1 MWSCSRG
8 ATAMSSSE
16 PAPATVSRI
25 STYAFQQLD
34 CPARDQAGGPAD
46 VLSAAREE
54 AEAVRAQAR
63 LAGEAEGRAEGLA
76 AAAAQAAPALAALG
90 QAIASFEQLRSEL
103 VEVLERQAAELA
115 LRIAEQI
122 VAGALRVQ
130 PELIVDI
137 ARGLLRRA
145 AERQR
150 VTLVVN
156 PSDLELMSE
165 SLERLRV
172 ELGGIEHLDVQADRR
187 IDLGGAI
194 LRTGSG
200 EIDTTVSA
208 QLQRAREI
216 VIAALASERSTT
228 AEETDES

>member
-1 MWSCSRG
+1 
-8 ATAMSSSE
+8 MSSSE
-16 PAPATVSRI
+16 PASAKVSRI

-34 CPARDQAGGPAD
+34 SPARGQSRGAAD
-46 VLSAAREE
+46 LLSAAWEE

-76 AAAAQAAPALAALG
+76 AAAAQSAPALAALG
-90 QAIASFEQLRSEL
+90 QAVASFEQLRSEL

-115 LRIAEQI
+115 LLIAEQI
-122 VAGALRVQ
+122 VAGALQVE
-130 PELIVDI
+130 PERIVDI

-145 AERQR
+145 VERQR

-156 PSDLELMSE
+156 PTDLELMSE
-165 SLERLRV
+165 SLERLRS

-194 LRTGSG
+194 LRTVSG

-216 VIAALASERSTT
+216 VVAAIRCERSTA
-228 AEETDES
+228 AEETDAT

>member
-1 MWSCSRG
+1 
-8 ATAMSSSE
+8 MSSSE
-16 PAPATVSRI
+16 PASANASRI
-25 STYAFQQLD
+25 STYAYQQLD
-34 CPARDQAGGPAD
+34 SPARGQSSGGAD
-46 VLSAAREE
+46 LLSAAWEE

-76 AAAAQAAPALAALG
+76 AAAAQSAPALAALG
-90 QAIASFEQLRSEL
+90 QAAASFDQLRSEL

-115 LRIAEQI
+115 LLIAEQI
-122 VAGALRVQ
+122 VAGALQVE
-130 PELIVDI
+130 PERIVDI

-145 AERQR
+145 VERQR

-165 SLERLRV
+165 SLERLRN

-216 VIAALASERSTT
+216 VVAAISSERSPV
-228 AEETDES
+228 AQETDEA